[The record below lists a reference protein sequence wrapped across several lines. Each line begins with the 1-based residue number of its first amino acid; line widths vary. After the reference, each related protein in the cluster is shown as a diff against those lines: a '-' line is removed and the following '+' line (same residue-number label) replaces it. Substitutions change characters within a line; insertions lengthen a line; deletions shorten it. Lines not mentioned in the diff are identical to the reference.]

1 MLKLWH
7 IVGILLA
14 VEILVLIVAVRAELH
29 PTKLYAENSS
39 AQINAQTPTLQ
50 NHFDNKAAD
59 NQDKL
64 LSLSPDDWI
73 AILTFVLVGA
83 IIFQGCLI
91 LRAERLTRAS
101 LRVSFRQAI
110 AAKKAVDAAME
121 QLKHLISSLEIV
133 REAVEATKVA
143 AEAARTSANV
153 ADSSLKQ
160 LERPYVFFTDLTFIM
175 PPTDEKK
182 DRQIEFSYMN
192 YGHTPA
198 LVTSVRARL
207 LTTNDMPKVPYDFE
221 FCMNWSTFKPLST
234 GEKGNDIEYIIPDW
248 FKTTNDGTREIPV
261 LNPDEKLFFF
271 VEANYWDVFQNSH
284 VSGFCWEYDIADNW
298 FVRIE
303 DLKYHYT
310 T

>member
-7 IVGILLA
+7 IVVVLLA
-14 VEILVLIVAVRAELH
+14 VEILVLIVAVRAVLH
-29 PTKLYAENSS
+29 PTELYAENSS
-39 AQINAQTPTLQ
+39 SQINTQTPTLQ
-50 NHFDNKAAD
+50 IPFDNKAAD
-59 NQDKL
+59 KQVEL

-73 AILTFVLVGA
+73 AIFTLALVGA
-83 IIFQGCLI
+83 TIFQGRLI
-91 LRAERLTRAS
+91 LRAERFTRAS

-110 AAKKAVDAAME
+110 ASKKASDANTE
-121 QLKHLISSLEIV
+121 QLKHLVSSLEIV
-133 REAVEATKVA
+133 REAVDATKVA
-143 AEAARTSANV
+143 AEAARKSANAV
-153 ADSSLKQ
+153 ESSFKQ

-192 YGHTPA
+192 YGRTPA

-221 FCMNWSTFKPLST
+221 FCMNWSAFKPLST

-261 LNPDEKLFFF
+261 LNPDEKLFFLA
-271 VEANYWDVFQNSH
+271 EASYWDVFQNSH